1 MRTQLFVVKKEDD
14 IFYLAV
20 TFTFPIKILFFSI
33 CPVPQFSCFFQNSKF
48 QTTNR
53 RQSAGWAQVLLSNY
67 GSFRYVVWKHA
78 GSLEDRT
85 IM

>member
-20 TFTFPIKILFFSI
+20 TFTFPIKIIFFFRLSCPSILLFL
-33 CPVPQFSCFFQNSKF
+33 SKF
-48 QTTNR
+48 KIPKPTGGSQ
-53 RQSAGWAQVLLSNY
+53 QAGLRCYYLTMAASVM
-67 GSFRYVVWKHA
+67 WKHA
-78 GSLEDRT
+78 GSLVDRT